1 MLVVV
6 GLVGCGSADAIV
18 LPPLGEVVVAVDTD
32 APVPELVS
40 RLRVD
45 FFDKDGKWFDSRDV
59 LRADIRDWPAAFS
72 VYGDDQQE
80 KELVLRLRGYRE
92 GRTRRYE
99 GERLREPSVEPH
111 TAQSLAELC
120 AAPPLLRLGE
130 PLTQRWGRH
139 DFTNFMQTTAC
150 DRG

>member
-45 FFDKDGKWFDSRDV
+45 FFAKDGTWLDSRDI
-59 LRADIRDWPAAFS
+59 LRADARDWPATFS
-72 VYGDDQQE
+72 VYSDDERE
-80 KELVLRLRGYRE
+80 KELILRLRGYRE
-92 GRTRRYE
+92 GRTRRYQ
-99 GERLREPSVEPH
+99 GER
-111 TAQSLAELC
+111 
-120 AAPPLLRLGE
+120 
-130 PLTQRWGRH
+130 
-139 DFTNFMQTTAC
+139 
-150 DRG
+150 